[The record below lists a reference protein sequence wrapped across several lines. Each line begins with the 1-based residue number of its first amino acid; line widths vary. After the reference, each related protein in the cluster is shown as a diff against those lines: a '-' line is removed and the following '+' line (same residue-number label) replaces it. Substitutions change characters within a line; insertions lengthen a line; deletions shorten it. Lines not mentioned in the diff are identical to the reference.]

1 MTPLLPVDDALA
13 RVLASLEGY
22 RRPVVSLGLLPALGH
37 VLAEDVISPIAVPG
51 EDNSAMDGYALRAAD
66 AAGALRVS
74 QRIPAGTI
82 GSELAPGTAA
92 RIFTGAAIPPG
103 ADAVVMQENC
113 EASGGVVTISGS
125 VRAGQNI
132 RPRGQDIAVADVVLQ
147 AGRVL
152 RPQDLGLL
160 ASVGASHVRVF
171 KPLKVAILS
180 TGDELL
186 DPADVAADNVLQ
198 AGQLYNSNRYTLA
211 GLLASLNMEVV
222 DGGIIP
228 DDPEATAQA
237 LLGAARRADCV
248 ISSGGV
254 SVGEEDHVKNQV
266 EKLGRLDLWKLAIKP
281 GKPLAFGSIGNTPF
295 FGLPGNPT
303 SVFVTFCLVARPYL
317 LKMQGI
323 NEPASPKIKAVAG
336 FSTGKPGGRQEYRRV
351 TLRNTGRGLEATDF
365 GNQSSGVLSSVSHSN
380 ALAVIP
386 PGEVIAEGDTVE
398 VILLDQL
405 TRS

>member
-186 DPADVAADNVLQ
+186 DPADVAADNVLR